1 MLLGLEGRSQL
12 STEKSFKGKKSQH
25 PGLETPGF
33 WAGHIQLEVITCRI
47 RFLLHPGTSLNFSF
61 SRLPSLSIFL
71 SSPNLS
77 PHDPALMSSLHMTY
91 YVIFLLFAYLLLG
104 EELWRKGMSS
114 GPVYSRC
121 SINTFSVNALWWLL
135 IVPVTAS
142 VAIRLPYKESSAKTR
157 NVCREAGKGRGAG
170 KTMGCK
176 LHPAF
181 FFLFFLFLESPWE
194 L

>member
-1 MLLGLEGRSQL
+1 MCSWGWKAEASWAQRSLLRERKASIRDWKLQGSELDTSSWRSSPAESGSSCTQEHHLIFLFQDYLL
-12 STEKSFKGKKSQH
+12 S
-25 PGLETPGF
+25 P
-33 WAGHIQLEVITCRI
+33 
-47 RFLLHPGTSLNFSF
+47 SF
-61 SRLPSLSIFL
+61 SPA
-71 SSPNLS
+71 

-142 VAIRLPYKESSAKTR
+142 VAIRLPYKVSSAKTR